1 MSSNKKAEGG
11 VCSAPLLNLH
21 PHRRLRRRQ
30 DQEGKL
36 FACGFPRIAYS
47 KHLINQIRSL
57 RLHEHVLDG
66 PNSSD
71 IVGFV
76 KDLRRL
82 MPLGKP
88 IVKSNAG
95 LDKPEE
101 TNHGY
106 GRGEDSSGVGAM
118 SRSALLRLLKLQPYE
133 RSQRDG

>member
-47 KHLINQIRSL
+47 KRLINQIRSL

-66 PNSSD
+66 PDTSD

-76 KDLRRL
+76 KDLTRL

-88 IVKSNAG
+88 IVKPNSG
-95 LDKPEE
+95 LDKPEG
-101 TNHGY
+101 TNHCDG
-106 GRGEDSSGVGAM
+106 GEDSN
-118 SRSALLRLLKLQPYE
+118 
-133 RSQRDG
+133 